1 MELRAKTLVRGALT
15 FLPVIGKRIAFSK
28 TGGTNSARYCY
39 AVWMRHWIRLKE
51 RFPDAPWST
60 VAEVGPGDSLGIGLC
75 ALLLGASRYCAIDVQ
90 MLANTDMNLQV
101 LKELV
106 PMLKRRETI
115 PDQNEYP
122 KVFPHLS
129 AYEFPKHL
137 LEINE
142 IEKRERDIA
151 RALIEI
157 DGSPLTDHMIGY
169 YLTESS
175 SAIPSA
181 SVDVLFSQA
190 VMSYVDDLETMY
202 AFMGTVVKP
211 GGFISHTIPCDSI
224 GTTKHCNGH
233 YSVPNWQWRLAKG
246 NRPCF
251 ISRTPCSRHLEL
263 ISKAGFD
270 LVVVERATRHDG
282 INRSQLAKKYTS
294 LSDDDLNTS
303 GVYVL
308 ARRKV

>member
-15 FLPVIGKRIAFSK
+15 FLPVIGKKIAFSK

-39 AVWMRHWIRLKE
+39 AVWMRHWMRLKE
-51 RFPDAPWST
+51 QFPDACWST
-60 VAEVGPGDSLGIGLC
+60 VAEVGPGDSLGTGLC
-75 ALLLGASRYCAIDVQ
+75 ALILGASRYYAIDVQ
-90 MLANTDMNLQV
+90 MLANAEMNLQV

-106 PMLKRRETI
+106 PILKRHETI
-115 PDQNEYP
+115 PDRNEYP
-122 KVFPHLS
+122 DIFPHLS
-129 AYEFPKHL
+129 AYDFPEQL
-137 LEINE
+137 LETKE
-142 IEKRERDIA
+142 LDKRETDIA
-151 RALIEI
+151 RALVEI
-157 DGSPLTDHMIGY
+157 GGSPVMENMIGY
-169 YLTESS
+169 CLAESW

-190 VMSYVDDLETMY
+190 VMSYVDDLENMY
-202 AFMGTVVKP
+202 AFMGKIVKP
-211 GGFISHTIPCDSI
+211 GGFISHTIPCSCI
-224 GTTKHCNGH
+224 GTTRHWNGH

-270 LVVVERATRHDG
+270 PIVVERATRHDG
-282 INRSQLAKKYTS
+282 INRSQLAKKFKS

-308 ARRKV
+308 ARRKA